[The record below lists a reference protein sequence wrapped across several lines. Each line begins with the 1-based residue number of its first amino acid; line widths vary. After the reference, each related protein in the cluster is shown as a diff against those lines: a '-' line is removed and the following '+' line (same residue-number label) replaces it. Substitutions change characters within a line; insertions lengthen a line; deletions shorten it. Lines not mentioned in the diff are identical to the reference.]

1 MSDRGKT
8 AIKLAGEKL
17 RALALAS
24 EEGTLLGSEE
34 ALIAELGVSRST
46 VRQVARLL
54 EREGLLKVR
63 RGPSGGYFAARPDAE
78 TIQSAVSA
86 YLETLEMDREDV
98 TAIASALWVEVVRK
112 AAANRSDEARAIID
126 GFRQRVAS
134 LKPNA
139 SFTQIR
145 KLDLESRKAI
155 FDLTNSR
162 YIELIF
168 DINMA
173 FASRTFPLPAEDE
186 TPEHVQFVRTW
197 RDAKVMEL
205 TAITEQ
211 DAELAAIAARYVRKV
226 WHDRIWARRR
236 KDASL

>member
-8 AIKLAGEKL
+8 AIKLAGERL
-17 RALALAS
+17 RALSLGA

-46 VRQVARLL
+46 VRQVARVL

-112 AAANRSDEARAIID
+112 AAANSSDEARAKLE
-126 GFRQRVAS
+126 GFRKRIAS
-134 LKPNA
+134 LKPDA
-139 SFTQIR
+139 SFTQVR

-173 FASRTFPLPAEDE
+173 FASRTFPLPEEVE
-186 TPEHVQFVRTW
+186 TPEHAHFVRTW

-205 TAITEQ
+205 TAIADQ
-211 DAELAAIAARYVRKV
+211 DIELAAIAARYVRKV

-236 KDASL
+236 KDLSQ

>member
-8 AIKLAGEKL
+8 AIRVATERLRGLSLAADDG
-17 RALALAS
+17 A
-24 EEGTLLGSEE
+24 LLGSED
-34 ALIAELGVSRST
+34 ALVARLGFSRST

-63 RGPSGGYFAARPDAE
+63 KGPNGGYFAARPDAE
-78 TIQSAVSA
+78 TIQAAVSA

-112 AAANRSDEARAIID
+112 AAANHSDEARAIVE
-126 GFRQRVAS
+126 GFKKRVAS
-134 LKPNA
+134 LKADA
-139 SFTQIR
+139 SFTQVR

-173 FASRTFPLPAEDE
+173 FATRTFPLPDEDE
-186 TPEHVQFVRTW
+186 TPGHADFVRTW

-205 TAITEQ
+205 AAIAEQ
-211 DAELAAIAARYVRKV
+211 DVELAAMAARYVRKI
-226 WHDRIWARRR
+226 WHDRIWARWR
-236 KDASL
+236 KDALP